1 MAVIFPDIEK
11 TIVAYLK
18 SVLSNDV
25 YVAVKKAPADKTG
38 VNKQV
43 IITASYQGES
53 LYVTKT
59 ASVTIDVYANTY
71 AACSDL
77 ALLVDARIRGVV
89 GHPIKKAT
97 VLLGPV
103 RIAEQAGEHR
113 SLDVEVIVQGSPL

>member
-18 SVLSNDV
+18 SVLASNV
-25 YVAVKKAPADKTG
+25 LVAVKKAPADKAG

-43 IITASYQGES
+43 VVTAAYQGEEQH
-53 LYVTKT
+53 VMKT
-59 ASVTIDVYANTY
+59 ASVTIDVFANTY
-71 AACSDL
+71 ADCSEL
-77 ALLVDARIRGVV
+77 ALLVDAHIRGVV
-89 GHPIKKAT
+89 GHPIKKAS